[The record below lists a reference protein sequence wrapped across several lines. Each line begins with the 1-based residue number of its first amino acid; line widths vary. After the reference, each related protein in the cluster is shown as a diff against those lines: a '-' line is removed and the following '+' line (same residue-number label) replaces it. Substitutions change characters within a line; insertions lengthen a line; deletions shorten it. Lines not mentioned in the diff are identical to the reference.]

1 MPDLINLP
9 DPQREPPVQQKR
21 PGVNYDVDALR
32 RAVAAGQLPKEVLA
46 EVEKDPQ
53 NA

>member
-1 MPDLINLP
+1 MVAPD
-9 DPQREPPVQQKR
+9 DPRRESTAEQKR
-21 PGVNYDVDALR
+21 PAGGVNYDIAALR

-53 NA
+53 NG